1 MFQNKQMYPN
11 HLKYFENLKKELEA
25 KKTKVANLNYRIKL
39 KQMQDREN
47 YLTELHRIRGV
58 LSQNENRFPIGTRER
73 LTQRTEELK
82 NLIKNNAFPNEFK
95 I

>member
-1 MFQNKQMYPN
+1 MFQNKQMYRN

-39 KQMQDREN
+39 KQQQDKEN
-47 YLTELHRIRGV
+47 YVNEIHRIRGV
-58 LSQNENRFPIGTRER
+58 LSDNRLPIGTRER
-73 LTQRTEELK
+73 LKSREEELK
-82 NLIKNNAFPNEFK
+82 NLIKNNA